1 MGILLLI
8 CGYSVGFSDFD
19 GTYIYLNVFVN
30 GYFLM
35 GNSKCFFPE
44 ICEDSTIDGCGD
56 NIINKKYK
64 NHGSHSFI

>member
-44 ICEDSTIDGCGD
+44 IC
-56 NIINKKYK
+56 
-64 NHGSHSFI
+64 